1 MTDADERLLNA
12 HLLPIREDI
21 REIKTMLTTATERGN
36 AMRADMAAM
45 KVEIAFLKRVVFGGG
60 AAVGLLVLETVIA
73 RLL

>member
-1 MTDADERLLNA
+1 MADFDERLLDA
-12 HLLPIREDI
+12 HLKPIREDI
-21 REIKTMLTTATERGN
+21 REIKAMLTIATERGN
-36 AMRADMAAM
+36 SIRADMAAM